1 VGVPQFV
8 HESDASEYLPQ
19 KVLNQFER
27 EASVFIFF
35 DDFIERQAE
44 GLEDHAEVLAV
55 IEGML
60 VSHYSLLVAL
70 VSFVDV
76 LDNFLLDFG
85 RLDVLL
91 DGPDDLDRGRHT
103 FIA

>member
-1 VGVPQFV
+1 M
-8 HESDASEYLPQ
+8 
-19 KVLNQFER
+19 
-27 EASVFIFF
+27 
-35 DDFIERQAE
+35 
-44 GLEDHAEVLAV
+44 LAV

-60 VSHYSLLVAL
+60 VSHYSFLVTL
-70 VSFVDV
+70 VSLVDV